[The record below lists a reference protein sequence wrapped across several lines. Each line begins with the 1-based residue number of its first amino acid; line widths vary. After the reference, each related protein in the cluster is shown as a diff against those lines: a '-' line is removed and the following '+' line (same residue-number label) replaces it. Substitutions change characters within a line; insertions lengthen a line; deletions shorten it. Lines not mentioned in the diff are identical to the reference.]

1 MTENYMCLK
10 EAGFTEIKP
19 IGKGSYA
26 IVYKALH
33 PTTKRQVA
41 LKICKRKEDNVSSN
55 LLREVSFMREMEE
68 CPYIASVE
76 DVYFLEGFVVMQMEL
91 QPFDLAMAIRSW
103 RKRGELLT
111 SVQRQFFLKQILW
124 ALYYCHSAS
133 IVHADLKPNN
143 ILVKSDGLLVL
154 ADFGLAIKLKDGS
167 VGQTRNVLQ
176 TSWYRAPEMFFDPAT
191 TPQSILVSNRID
203 MWSFGSIWY
212 ELVVLRPWF
221 CDCTTDQEVFV
232 KLKRDTKN
240 ITEFLE
246 IQFDGL
252 DVEKEEKDLIKRC
265 LDRNP
270 VARPSVSELL
280 KMPWFKNKTN
290 KTPVVEPTSEAS
302 TFPNFSNCSSA
313 KAK

>member
-1 MTENYMCLK
+1 MTENYLCLK

-26 IVYKALH
+26 VVYKAVH

-41 LKICKRKEDNVSSN
+41 LKMCKKQKDNASSN
-55 LLREVSFMREMEE
+55 LLREVSFMRELEE

-76 DVYFLEGFVVMQMEL
+76 DVYFLDKCVVMQMEL
-91 QPFDLAMAIRSW
+91 HPFDLAMAVRSW

-111 SVQRQFFLKQILW
+111 SEQRQFFLKQILW
-124 ALYYCHSAS
+124 ALYYCHRAS

-154 ADFGLAIKLKDGS
+154 ADFGLAIKLKDGGS
-167 VGQTRNVLQ
+167 VGQTRNMLQ
-176 TSWYRAPEMFFDPAT
+176 TSWYRAPEMFFDPAKT
-191 TPQSILVSNRID
+191 QSIPVSNRID
-203 MWSFGSIWY
+203 IWSVGVIWY
-212 ELVVLRPWF
+212 ELIVLKPWF
-221 CDCTTDQEVFV
+221 CDCKNDEEVLA
-232 KLKRDTKN
+232 KLKRDTEN

-252 DVEKEEKDLIKRC
+252 NVQKEERDLIFSC

-270 VARPSVSELL
+270 ASRPSVSELL

-290 KTPVVEPTSEAS
+290 KTSVAEPASES
-302 TFPNFSNCSSA
+302 SKLQDFSNCSSA
-313 KAK
+313 RAE